1 MTVTLLLYI
10 ASLVC
15 LTIATLRALD
25 IIVGEGPM
33 GFLPYFVVIG
43 SGLLLLFGVL
53 ALMWRLSA

>member
-1 MTVTLLLYI
+1 MTLTLLLYI

-25 IIVGEGPM
+25 IIAGEGPM

-43 SGLLLLFGVL
+43 SGLLLLFGVF